1 MIRSSRPSCV
11 PGLTR
16 EQLPAPGHVPRGR
29 PRRDMY
35 QFLHPRVADR
45 AREIL
50 SAAHED
56 ELARISPV
64 LPVRVRLA
72 SVCSPMRSR
81 PYAAP
86 NYLSDLGVRISDEPR
101 EFFVLSQEACG
112 FEPLLEDIDADVERF
127 RSAWNSGVSEQTA
140 VWWLE
145 TVVSVAGFWRTAAG
159 VAAVMAASDRRPILA
174 RLRASIGSALAH
186 RDPDEACR
194 WFGSVRTAPDATPDV
209 AAAST
214 VRAAAVRIKRE
225 GRTALGRQLD
235 RWRSD
240 NLISEGDRN
249 TLRAVAGNL
258 RALAETRSG
267 ALDAARDSLAVAAED
282 IAHGDLVVVDPEQR
296 ARYAAQIGLNRVQL
310 TARIEGWRTACDDA
324 VEHIRRTAAS
334 HPESLSEA
342 TSFAALA
349 AYRAGLFAEA
359 VELAL
364 AAEPAI
370 AYEGAPTR
378 IASARKV
385 LAGALSSAGRERE
398 TQTVLERV
406 VRDPLGTE
414 IIAEGASA

>member
-1 MIRSSRPSCV
+1 
-11 PGLTR
+11 
-16 EQLPAPGHVPRGR
+16 
-29 PRRDMY
+29 MY

-225 GRTALGRQLD
+225 GRTADGVRSLEALGRQLD

-334 HPESLSEA
+334 HPDSLSEA

-364 AAEPAI
+364 AAERAI